1 MNQPLD
7 PQRLTE
13 LLSSAANDVPT
24 ADDAMSRIGQGID
37 LRRRFNQ
44 ALVIGGTSLAVIAV
58 LVFAFILRLNGTS
71 NTTPP
76 AVGQSSTPTPT
87 PSSAPS
93 ASPAV
98 QGLIQVLP
106 KGFNVRSVSSL
117 GQAWWILGDSS
128 VEFTTDGSRT
138 FETRPVPPGWRS
150 LATGDASGAGIA
162 FVDVAHGILWAKSQ
176 AWVTDD
182 GGTSWR
188 QSRALAGTVVST
200 AHTRDSVSLLVA
212 GSCRT
217 SQPPVCAAVLT
228 TYTTA
233 DGFVDHHIPMSTTG
247 EQARSIS
254 IAGGTIFV
262 LALDGSGAP
271 GHLLKSTDN
280 GATFTSL
287 ANGQGCLTGSLDA
300 YSDLGVYEI
309 CVSGTMAHLMR
320 STDGGKTFSAVD
332 VHTTTGSGMG
342 NCASIVTKDVDT
354 SVLSPGDGLNRT
366 TDGFRTSNS
375 VAPPVPGNCAQL
387 LYGAMP
393 DQIFAIENA
402 TSGVQLWVSA
412 DAGQTWRQAV
422 VMAP

>member
-24 ADDAMSRIGQGID
+24 GDDAMTRIGQGID
-37 LRRRFNQ
+37 RRRRFNQ
-44 ALVIGGTSLAVIAV
+44 TLAIGGTSLAVVAV
-58 LVFAFILRLNGTS
+58 LVFAFILRPNATS
-71 NTTPP
+71 SSTPP
-76 AVGQSSTPTPT
+76 PVAQSSTPTPR
-87 PSSAPS
+87 PSPAPS
-93 ASPAV
+93 TSPAA
-98 QGLIQVLP
+98 QTLTHLLP
-106 KGFNVRSVSSL
+106 KGFTVRSVSSL

-128 VEFTTDGSRT
+128 VEFTTDGGRT

-150 LATGDASGAGIA
+150 FATGDASGAGVA

-176 AWVTDD
+176 TWVTDD

-188 QSRALAGTVVST
+188 QSRAIAGTVVAT

-212 GSCRT
+212 GSCRP
-217 SQPPVCAAVLT
+217 SQPPVCAAALT
-228 TYTTA
+228 TYTA
-233 DGFVDHHIPMSTTG
+233 AGGLVDHRLPLSTSG

-271 GHLLKSTDN
+271 GHLLRSNDN

-287 ANGQGCLTGSLDA
+287 ANGQGCLTGTLDA

-320 STDGGKTFSAVD
+320 STDGGKTFSAVN

-354 SVLSPGDGLNRT
+354 SVLSPGDGLIRT
-366 TDGFRTSNS
+366 NDGFRTSS
-375 VAPPVPGNCAQL
+375 PVAPPVPGNCAQL
-387 LYGAMP
+387 LEGATP
-393 DQIFAIENA
+393 DQMFAIENA
-402 TSGVQLWVSA
+402 TSGVQLWVSS
-412 DAGQTWRQAV
+412 DAGQTWRQVLRAQ
-422 VMAP
+422 